1 MFKKLGFIFAAA
13 IFLASG
19 CKNFKEVQCTGVK
32 GFKVN
37 KINTEGI
44 DADILLNIKNPNT
57 TGFSIYRS
65 EFEVMF
71 NGIYLGKAKLARRVH
86 ISRNAEETYAFNLVG
101 DFKNANLI
109 DVMKLVNGIAS
120 RGMIE
125 VKGDLKAGK
134 LFIRKK
140 FPVSVKQR
148 LDF

>member
-1 MFKKLGFIFAAA
+1 MFKKLGFIFVVA
-13 IFLASG
+13 IFLLSG
-19 CKNFKEVQCTGVK
+19 CKDFKEVQCTGVK

-44 DADILLNIKNPNT
+44 DADSLLSIKNPNT

-71 NGIYLGKAKLARRVH
+71 NGIHLGKAKLARRVH
-86 ISRNAEETYAFNLVG
+86 ISRNAEETYAFNLVS
-101 DFKNANLI
+101 DFKNANVI
-109 DVMKLVNGIAS
+109 DIMKLVNGITS

-140 FPVSVKQR
+140 FPVNVKQK
-148 LDF
+148 LDL